1 MEYNVVED
9 VPRVR
14 RVRIRRNMDYTIFN
28 DFIEVTVS
36 DKGAELMS
44 VKSKRNGTEYL
55 WQGDP
60 TYWAGRAYNLFPICG
75 RLTDG
80 KYTYEGN
87 TYEMNLHGFVRKS
100 VLEATV
106 LGRDKIDFAIRA
118 DERTLAM
125 YPFDF
130 EYHIC
135 YTLVENTVKMEI
147 TVKNMSDK
155 VMPFALG
162 GHPGFNVPLG
172 GVEGEKFEDYYVEF
186 DPACKPKAIYMSDTC
201 YTTDR
206 VDDFPLENDSVL
218 RLRHSLFDR
227 DAVVLQDAS
236 HRIVLKSDSNTRKVT
251 LEVPDAMKYL
261 GIWHAPKKEAPYVC
275 LEPWTS
281 VPAYDGVVDDLS
293 SKRDMFELS
302 PRATYELIWT
312 ITVE

>member
-1 MEYNVVED
+1 MTEKTESG
-9 VPRVR
+9 RSLS
-14 RVRIRRNMDYTIFN
+14 IRRIMNYTIFN
-28 DFIEVTVS
+28 DFLEVTVS
-36 DKGAELMS
+36 DVGAELMS
-44 VKSKRNGTEYL
+44 VKSKKDGTEYL

-60 TYWAGRAYNLFPICG
+60 AFWAGRAYNLFPICG
-75 RLTDG
+75 RLTEG
-80 KYTYEGN
+80 KYTFKGK

-100 VLEATV
+100 TLDATV
-106 LGRDKIDFAIRA
+106 LARDKIDFGMRA

-135 YTLVENTVKMEI
+135 YSLVGSTVKMEI
-147 TVKNMSDK
+147 SVINHTDTT
-155 VMPFALG
+155 MPFALG

-172 GVEGEKFEDYYVEF
+172 ADGGKFEDYYIEF
-186 DPACKPKAIYMSDTC
+186 VPGCKPKSIYMSDTC

-206 VDDFPLENDSVL
+206 VDDFPLEDGKIL
-218 RLRHSLFDR
+218 RLKHSLFDR
-227 DAVVLQDAS
+227 DALVLSHTS
-236 HRIVLKSDSNTRKVT
+236 HRIELRSDATPRKVI

-281 VPAYDGVVDDLS
+281 LPAYDGVVDDLAT
-293 SKRDMFELS
+293 KRDMCELS
-302 PRATYELIWT
+302 PLATYELIWT